1 MNLST
6 SIKTVYFKK
15 YVDFKGRASRSEF
28 WWAIGFSWAI
38 IFVMYFVG
46 YLIYPEY
53 LDAGFL
59 ENTSLDNVA
68 NVLNLI
74 TFLPT
79 LAVYYRRLHDI
90 NRSGW
95 WFWLWLPPFIIF
107 IIVMIYTMLTTL
119 PIEVITAETAEP
131 DLWLLFNNN
140 AFIISLISWVLP
152 MIYVSFYL
160 PLKKG
165 DKEANRFGEAPID

>member
-1 MNLST
+1 MDLST

-53 LDAGFL
+53 LDAEFY
-59 ENTSLDNVA
+59 ENTPLDNVA
-68 NVLNLI
+68 NVFNLI
-74 TFLPT
+74 TFLPL

-95 WFWLWLPPFIIF
+95 WVWLWTPPFIIF
-107 IIVMIYTMLTTL
+107 FFVMIYAMFTTL
-119 PIEVITAETAEP
+119 PIEVITDETLEP
-131 DLWLLFNNN
+131 DLWLLFNSN
-140 AFIISLISWVLP
+140 AFIISLISWFLP
-152 MIYVSFYL
+152 MIYVVYYL